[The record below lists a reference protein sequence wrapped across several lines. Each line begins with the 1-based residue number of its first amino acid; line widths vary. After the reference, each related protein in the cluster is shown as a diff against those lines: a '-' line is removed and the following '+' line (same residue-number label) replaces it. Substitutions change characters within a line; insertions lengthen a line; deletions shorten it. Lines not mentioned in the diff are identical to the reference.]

1 MKTKRVIRSWVAY
14 LLIYLNGLNVSLMC
28 SEWQSLKLQILY
40 SIFGFSFMFISIKLI
55 KNSKLTKECEL
66 L

>member
-1 MKTKRVIRSWVAY
+1 MRTKRVIRSWVAY

-28 SEWQSLKLQILY
+28 GEWQNLKLQILY

-55 KNSKLTKECEL
+55 KNSKLIRECD
-66 L
+66 